1 MTNKNFSP
9 VLGQFVDRLLEEKKM
24 NNLEPGIL
32 QQAKE
37 DILAKAEEK
46 IKAVIFSN
54 IPSNKLEK
62 FDELMDAND
71 EESLQAFIK
80 KEIPDLDQVIAAG
93 LLEFRHTYLG

>member
-1 MTNKNFSP
+1 MTNQNFSP

-32 QQAKE
+32 EQAKA

-54 IPSNKLEK
+54 IPSDKLEE
-62 FDELMDAND
+62 FNGLMDANND
-71 EESLQAFIK
+71 ESLQAFIK
-80 KEIPDLDQVIAAG
+80 KEIPDLDQLIAAG

>member
-1 MTNKNFSP
+1 M
-9 VLGQFVDRLLEEKKM
+9 LGQFVDRLLAEKKM
-24 NNLEPGIL
+24 SNLEPGIL

-54 IPSNKLEK
+54 IPSDKLEK